1 MKIKEMEQKIRD
13 KSNNII
19 TDLSKD
25 QIEQYIQVL
34 TKNYYEYYL
43 SGNSKKFHENFKELK
58 NLIKLTELDYPNIR
72 NYTNYCLLCNINKIL
87 EDNLKI
93 NMDLIIFEGSI
104 DENEHFKINMEDER
118 IFERDLELL
127 KNIIADGND

>member
-1 MKIKEMEQKIRD
+1 M
-13 KSNNII
+13 
-19 TDLSKD
+19 
-25 QIEQYIQVL
+25 
-34 TKNYYEYYL
+34 
-43 SGNSKKFHENFKELK
+43 
-58 NLIKLTELDYPNIR
+58 DYPNIR

-93 NMDLIIFEGSI
+93 DLDLIVFEGSI